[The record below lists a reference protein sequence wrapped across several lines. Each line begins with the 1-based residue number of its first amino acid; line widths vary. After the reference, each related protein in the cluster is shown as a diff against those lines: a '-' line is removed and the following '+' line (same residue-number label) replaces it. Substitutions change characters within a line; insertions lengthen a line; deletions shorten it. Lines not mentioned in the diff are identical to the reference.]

1 MKQAAALV
9 VGRVAREVQA
19 ETVVLAETEL
29 RVAAPTAAR
38 VVARVA
44 AARVA
49 EEV

>member
-1 MKQAAALV
+1 
-9 VGRVAREVQA
+9 VAKEEQA

-29 RVAAPTAAR
+29 RGAALTAAKVAAR
-38 VVARVA
+38 VAAVV